1 MASTVHFAD
10 LRAGLKEN
18 LHDKLERLLET
29 AGLDEVV
36 GAGDLTAI
44 KLHFG
49 ERGGHAYLRPTF
61 VRRVVDRVR
70 ARGGKP
76 FLTDSSTLYPGQRKE
91 AVSALTC
98 AIENGFGYA
107 CAGAPLIISDG
118 LRGVTE

>member
-10 LRAGLKEN
+10 LRAGLREN
-18 LHDKLERLLET
+18 LHDKLERLLEN

-36 GAGDLTAI
+36 ATGDLTAI

-70 ARGGKP
+70 VLEGNRFSPIPVRSTPANARRRCRP
-76 FLTDSSTLYPGQRKE
+76 
-91 AVSALTC
+91 
-98 AIENGFGYA
+98 
-107 CAGAPLIISDG
+107 
-118 LRGVTE
+118 